1 MDNKSGSDEE
11 TFDTSVDI
19 YPLSHYV
26 DDPEELIRQV
36 FTIVRGKRLAR
47 LVPPELK
54 DMTLEE
60 LKADCLIQLLSMSKK
75 RVLATLNGRDLELS
89 SDSDDTLVISKNKRL
104 QHNTSSMVKRSQKEK
119 KKKSLKKKR
128 NGSSSDSDKPAIKE
142 GKTLLEILELEM
154 RAKAIRA
161 LLGPEE
167 KPKENK
173 IEVTPINKT
182 VSEDKSEVKSW
193 NESYMERN
201 NVNDVVKTSKLCTGI
216 RRRMLLHQQKL
227 LAEKEKLKADEP
239 EHVSPGDIIK
249 AKSDE
254 KLKKMLSN
262 IGKNI

>member
-1 MDNKSGSDEE
+1 MALK
-11 TFDTSVDI
+11 
-19 YPLSHYV
+19 
-26 DDPEELIRQV
+26 R
-36 FTIVRGKRLAR
+36 TIGFHLNEQNQRKKTNLFQAIKN
-47 LVPPELK
+47 E